1 MFFALGRLVVV
12 LLIIATIAYFSLY
25 FYARAAQ
32 RERLQEEWEDLGR
45 PGNRDVYVDE
55 GLERRRYD
63 LQRKLILGVFVVPF
77 AIVGLVIYVSNYA

>member
-12 LLIIATIAYFSLY
+12 LLFIATIAYVSLY

-32 RERLQEEWEDLGR
+32 RERLEDEWEELGR
-45 PGNRDVYVDE
+45 PGSRDVFVDE

-77 AIVGLVIYVSNYA
+77 AIVGLVIYVTNYA